1 MQVHGMYIRN
11 KHDIIGYEQT
21 GCVMSMTANRLSFF
35 YSFRGPS
42 KTCEPLSSCLAQS
55 QSHAPST
62 ALLATL
68 AGLSLASCTVA
79 CIHHSLRACARSRPL
94 KCAHIARRRHGLL
107 LCGPLPA

>member
-42 KTCEPLSSCLAQS
+42 KTCEPLKVL
-55 QSHAPST
+55 P
-62 ALLATL
+62 
-68 AGLSLASCTVA
+68 CTIPKPRT
-79 CIHHSLRACARSRPL
+79 IHPPR
-94 KCAHIARRRHGLL
+94 
-107 LCGPLPA
+107 LCWQHQPDWVFLHVL

>member
-42 KTCEPLSSCLAQS
+42 KTCEPLNSCLAQP
-55 QSHAPST
+55 QSHAST
-62 ALLATL
+62 LHSFAGNTNRTEFCFMYCSLL
-68 AGLSLASCTVA
+68 S
-79 CIHHSLRACARSRPL
+79 
-94 KCAHIARRRHGLL
+94 
-107 LCGPLPA
+107 